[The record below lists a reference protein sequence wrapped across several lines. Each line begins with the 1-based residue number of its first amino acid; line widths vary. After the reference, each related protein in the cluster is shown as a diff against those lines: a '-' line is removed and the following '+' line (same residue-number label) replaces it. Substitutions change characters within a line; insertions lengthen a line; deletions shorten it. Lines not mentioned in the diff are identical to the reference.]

1 MTNLAK
7 ISKTINFLKF
17 WVKEETL
24 KGFRVSSLH
33 GKTFSLKHEDFAGF
47 LARQDFIG
55 TDDYGTVYYDD
66 YLEELNE
73 YDRDQLIDECVKEIL
88 GTEAK

>member
-7 ISKTINFLKF
+7 INDFLQF

-24 KGFRVSSLH
+24 KGFRVSSLSR
-33 GKTFSLKHEDFAGF
+33 KTFTLKHEYFAGY
-47 LARQDFIG
+47 LARQDKIG
-55 TDDYGTVYYDD
+55 EDDYGTVYYDD